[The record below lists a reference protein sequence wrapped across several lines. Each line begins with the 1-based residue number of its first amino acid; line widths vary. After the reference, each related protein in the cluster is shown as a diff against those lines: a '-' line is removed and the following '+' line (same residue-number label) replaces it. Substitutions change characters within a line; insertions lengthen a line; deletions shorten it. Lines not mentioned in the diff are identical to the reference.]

1 MAIADNTEKPVL
13 SEATIDYVTVKYL
26 PRVVDD
32 VRKRAL
38 EIAAA
43 EDRKPD
49 EIHVFRACD
58 EYFLGK
64 GLSDRKRFWPWL
76 EANFTGFMIITSILA
91 IIFGYFGAMGG
102 EEKNKEFLEIAK
114 IFAGALVGAAAGAAA
129 TSLKR

>member
-1 MAIADNTEKPVL
+1 MTVTDGAEAPVL
-13 SEATIDYVTVKYL
+13 SDATIDYVTAKYF
-26 PRVVDD
+26 PRVVED
-32 VRKRAL
+32 VRKRAIEL
-38 EIAAA
+38 AVSENK
-43 EDRKPD
+43 KPD

-64 GLSDRKRFWPWL
+64 GNLSRKRLWPWL

-91 IIFGYFGAMGG
+91 IIFGYFGAVGG